1 MNGAFR
7 GSSTSL
13 QHLLATIRH
22 AAGQWIETGATN
34 LDRLLAS
41 NSVVIS
47 CFARVG
53 RAFTIILYPLV
64 RLSWGAS
71 LYHNKL
77 SPNAEIHKRFAYSR
91 KKRRD

>member
-1 MNGAFR
+1 MNCAFR
-7 GSSTSL
+7 GSSTSA

-22 AAGQWIETGATN
+22 TAGQWIETGATN

-53 RAFTIILYPLV
+53 RAFTIILYPPSAPFMGRIV
-64 RLSWGAS
+64 VSQQTFS
-71 LYHNKL
+71 
-77 SPNAEIHKRFAYSR
+77 
-91 KKRRD
+91 